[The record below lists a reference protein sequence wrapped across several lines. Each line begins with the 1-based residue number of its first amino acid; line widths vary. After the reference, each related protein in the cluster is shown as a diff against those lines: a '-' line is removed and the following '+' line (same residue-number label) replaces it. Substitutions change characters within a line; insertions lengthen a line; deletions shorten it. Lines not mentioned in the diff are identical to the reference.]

1 MANKIGFAQYFSN
14 DEEDN
19 KKTND
24 GKQPAAKTPKAEP
37 EEGLFFKRLI
47 TGNYAAHGERQRLIL
62 RSSRE
67 IVYSLRNTYPV
78 TELEVTTYMT
88 ALGFETVTFDGEPL
102 WRLYELHDYE
112 V

>member
-1 MANKIGFAQYFSN
+1 MGKIGFAQYFDN
-14 DEEDN
+14 DEKEN
-19 KKTND
+19 SKKTDD
-24 GKQPAAKTPKAEP
+24 GKQSAAESAAAKI

-47 TGNYAAHGERQRLIL
+47 ADNFAAHGERQRLIL

-67 IVYSLRNTYPV
+67 IAYMLRNTYPV
-78 TELEVTTYMT
+78 TELEVTKYMT
-88 ALGFETVTFDGEPL
+88 ALGFETATFDGEPL